1 MRKLTMKRSIAHLS
15 ALSALLLSLAGCTA
29 TVGLLNPSFVNAS
42 QGGIFPVTPGPNAAF
57 VFVRCVNTTSSV
69 VTFFVTAERT
79 QFALDDQGRQQL
91 SESGVPITESVTESV
106 ELTTENIGRSSE
118 QGYLFECSRASVDRI
133 GLGENLLPGDPA
145 IFVINP
151 AAFDPTN
158 PLGAQIGNGIEA
170 ASVGVNPLSRFR
182 GDFNCGD
189 TLIFRAFE
197 STGSAGGIR
206 IETFLLPGS
215 EQPFD
220 LERQTFLNYEQ
231 FLESQVRE
239 DELP

>member
-1 MRKLTMKRSIAHLS
+1 MRKLTMKQSVAPLS
-15 ALSALLLSLAGCTA
+15 ALAILMLTLAGCSG
-29 TVGLLNPSFVNAS
+29 TVGLFNPSFVNATV
-42 QGGIFPVTPGPNAAF
+42 GGNFPVTPGPNASF

-69 VTFFVTAERT
+69 VSFFVTAERT

-91 SESGVPITESVTESV
+91 SESGEPITESVVESV
-106 ELTTENIGRSSE
+106 ELTTESIGRASE
-118 QGYLFECSRASVDRI
+118 QGYLFECSTSRVDRI

-145 IFVINP
+145 IFVIDP
-151 AAFDPTN
+151 ALFDPAN

-170 ASVGVNPLSRFR
+170 ASVGVNPLSLFR

-197 STGSAGGIR
+197 STGSAGGVR
-206 IETFLLPGS
+206 IETFVLPGS

-220 LERQTFLNYEQ
+220 LQRQTFLNYER
-231 FLESQVRE
+231 FIESQVRE
-239 DELP
+239 DERP